1 MVISLR
7 VFVSM
12 VYIRF
17 DLFCLKLIFFKR
29 ILNLIEAVILKINFK
44 NKKNILIY
52 FRTKYALKCNLYC
65 NSKNTLKQTIVLIQ
79 VINLF
84 V

>member
-17 DLFCLKLIFFKR
+17 DLFCLKLIF
-29 ILNLIEAVILKINFK
+29 LKEF
-44 NKKNILIY
+44 
-52 FRTKYALKCNLYC
+52 
-65 NSKNTLKQTIVLIQ
+65 
-79 VINLF
+79 
-84 V
+84 